1 MYIFALCYKW
11 LVNKYMNP
19 YEIIAKYYAPGSE
32 LYEILVRHSEAVRD
46 KALALARK
54 HPELELDLEFIA
66 EAAMLH
72 DIGILETDAAGI
84 KCFGTHRYIEH
95 GYLGAEMMRR
105 EGYPRH
111 ALVCERHTG
120 TGLKLADIIARDLP
134 VPHRELCPVSLEEQL
149 ICYADKF
156 FSKTRIDSEDSYERV
171 EQKMKKW
178 GEESVEKLKEWQ
190 NLFE

>member
-1 MYIFALCYKW
+1 
-11 LVNKYMNP
+11 MNP
-19 YEIIAKYYAPGSE
+19 YEIIEKYYAPGSD
-32 LYEILVRHSEAVRD
+32 LYNILVKHSEAVRD
-46 KALALARK
+46 KALELARR
-54 HPELELDLEFIA
+54 HPELGLDLEFIA

-120 TGLKLADIIARDLP
+120 TGLRLTDIIERELP
-134 VPHRELCPVSLEEQL
+134 VPHRELCPVTMEEQL

-156 FSKTRIDSEDSYERV
+156 FSKTRLDSEDSYERV
-171 EQKMKKW
+171 EKKMQKW
-178 GEESVEKLKEWQ
+178 GNESVEQLRRWHEI
-190 NLFE
+190 FE

>member
-1 MYIFALCYKW
+1 
-11 LVNKYMNP
+11 MNP
-19 YEIIAKYYAPGSE
+19 YDIITKYYTPGSD
-32 LYEILVRHSEAVRD
+32 LYNILVKHSEAVRD
-46 KALALARK
+46 KALDLARR
-54 HPELELDLEFIA
+54 HPELGLDLEFIA

-95 GYLGAEMMRR
+95 GYLGAEMMRK

-120 TGLKLADIIARDLP
+120 TGLRLADIIARKLP
-134 VPHRELCPVSLEEQL
+134 VPHRELCPVTLEEQL

-156 FSKTRIDSEDSYERV
+156 FSKTRLDSEDSYKRV
-171 EQKMKKW
+171 EKKMQKW
-178 GEESVEKLKEWQ
+178 GDESVEQLRQWKKK
-190 NLFE
+190 FE

>member
-1 MYIFALCYKW
+1 
-11 LVNKYMNP
+11 MNP
-19 YEIIAKYYAPGSE
+19 YEIIEKYYIPGSD
-32 LYEILVRHSEAVRD
+32 LYNILVKHSEAVRD
-46 KALALARK
+46 KALTLAHR
-54 HPELELDLEFIA
+54 HPELGLDLEFIA

-72 DIGILETDAAGI
+72 DIGILETDAPGI

-105 EGYPRH
+105 EGLHRH

-134 VPHRELCPVSLEEQL
+134 VPHRELSPVTLEEQL

-156 FSKTRIDSEDSYERV
+156 FSKTRLDTEDSYERM
-171 EQKMKKW
+171 EKKMQKW
-178 GEESVEKLKEWQ
+178 GEESVKQIRIWKEK
-190 NLFE
+190 FE

>member
-1 MYIFALCYKW
+1 
-11 LVNKYMNP
+11 MNP
-19 YEIIAKYYAPGSE
+19 YEIIEKYYAPGSD
-32 LYEILVRHSEAVRD
+32 LYNILVKHSEAVRN
-46 KALALARK
+46 KALELARR
-54 HPELELDLEFIA
+54 HPELGLDLEFIA

-120 TGLKLADIIARDLP
+120 TGLRLTDIIERELP
-134 VPHRELCPVSLEEQL
+134 VPHRELCPVTMEEQL

-156 FSKTRIDSEDSYERV
+156 FSKTRLDSEDSYERV
-171 EQKMKKW
+171 EKKMQKW
-178 GEESVEKLKEWQ
+178 GEESVEQLRRWHEK
-190 NLFE
+190 FE

>member
-1 MYIFALCYKW
+1 
-11 LVNKYMNP
+11 MNP
-19 YEIIAKYYAPGSE
+19 YEIIEKYYAPGSD
-32 LYEILVRHSEAVRD
+32 LYNILVKHSEAVRN
-46 KALALARK
+46 KALELARR
-54 HPELELDLEFIA
+54 HPELGLDLEFIA

-84 KCFGTHRYIEH
+84 ECFGTHRYIEH

-120 TGLKLADIIARDLP
+120 TGLRLTDIIERELP
-134 VPHRELCPVSLEEQL
+134 VPHRELCPVTMEEQL

-156 FSKTRIDSEDSYERV
+156 FSKTRLDSEDSYERV
-171 EQKMKKW
+171 EKKMQKW
-178 GEESVEKLKEWQ
+178 GEESVEQLRRWHEK
-190 NLFE
+190 FE

>member
-1 MYIFALCYKW
+1 
-11 LVNKYMNP
+11 MNP
-19 YEIIAKYYAPGSE
+19 YEIIEKYYASGSD
-32 LYEILVRHSEAVRD
+32 LYNILVKHSEAVRD
-46 KALALARK
+46 KALELARR
-54 HPELELDLEFIA
+54 HPELGLDLEFIA

-120 TGLKLADIIARDLP
+120 TGLRLTDIIERELP
-134 VPHRELCPVSLEEQL
+134 VPHRELCPVTMEEQL

-156 FSKTRIDSEDSYERV
+156 FSKTRLDSEDSYERV
-171 EQKMKKW
+171 EKKMQKW
-178 GEESVEKLKEWQ
+178 GEESVEQLRRWHEK
-190 NLFE
+190 FE